1 MNAKNELTYV
11 LFYVIPALVAAA
23 AYVNLAA

>member
-11 LFYVIPALVAAA
+11 LYYVIPGLLAAA
-23 AYVNLAA
+23 AYAHLAT

>member
-11 LFYVIPALVAAA
+11 LYALIPFLLGAAVYANFA
-23 AYVNLAA
+23 A

>member
-11 LFYVIPALVAAA
+11 AYLLIPLLLAAA
-23 AYVNLAA
+23 AYANLAP

>member
-11 LFYVIPALVAAA
+11 LYYVIPALVAAA
-23 AYVNLAA
+23 AYANFSA

>member
-11 LFYVIPALVAAA
+11 LYLAIPLLVAVA
-23 AYVNLAA
+23 AYANFAA